1 MATHKG
7 KILPAVVLVALSLSW
22 DLVVQFLCCGCY
34 LNFSQAQGLFCVN
47 TVLAN
52 KTITLQNNL
61 ETINDS
67 PVYTIEIFFIYN
79 FKFLLLSCKIA
90 HWVKQIFI
98 HAKKSQEW
106 ILFIFLHFYIPM
118 CGFQGCAIGLMQYL
132 DNVHFLFLNFKCR
145 LTIYV
150 TFWLFR

>member
-106 ILFIFLHFYIPM
+106 ILFIFFCI
-118 CGFQGCAIGLMQYL
+118 
-132 DNVHFLFLNFKCR
+132 FLFPCVVSRAVLQGSCNI
-145 LTIYV
+145 LTMCI
-150 TFWLFR
+150 FFS